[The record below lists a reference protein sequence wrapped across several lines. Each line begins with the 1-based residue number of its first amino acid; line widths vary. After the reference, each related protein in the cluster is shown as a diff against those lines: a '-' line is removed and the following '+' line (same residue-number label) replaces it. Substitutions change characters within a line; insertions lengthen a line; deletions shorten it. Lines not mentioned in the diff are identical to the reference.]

1 MHSKNGK
8 CHNNN
13 FNVAYLWIKLFLKL
27 TRSIKLFLLQITIE
41 AEVLQENDDDEETR
55 VRFSFIPNIQTTAEL
70 KGTGMQGVKRK
81 SLMFANLILLVFQ
94 V

>member
-41 AEVLQENDDDEETR
+41 AEVLQENEDDEVTR
-55 VRFSFIPNIQTTAEL
+55 RR
-70 KGTGMQGVKRK
+70 G
-81 SLMFANLILLVFQ
+81 
-94 V
+94 